1 MVAGR
6 EPEMLRA
13 YLLAILIQMLAVNA
27 LAELGYLRVTV
38 PPFFGLATV
47 LGGFVFGLGM
57 VLSMGCAGAVF
68 YRVGEGKLDYVYVT
82 IAYAVGTWFANN
94 WVADPVHKL
103 LHSKGLS
110 TTLHHALTVDRW
122 LLMAIVIVA
131 GLLWVIRG
139 RRRPYY
145 GGWNWA
151 RTGIFIGLIGVIAW
165 IASAMTG
172 RPVGLGTMQGSD
184 SLATFFLEWDLTA
197 LDWGFFMV
205 AGIPLGSFIAAQLH
219 GKSPGRPL
227 HSKRVPLAL
236 SGGLLMGLSSA
247 LAAGDNVF
255 HGLSGVPLLAVS
267 SLSFMC
273 CVFLGVWA
281 GVRLN
286 WLK

>member
-1 MVAGR
+1 
-6 EPEMLRA
+6 MLRA

-27 LAELGYLRVTV
+27 LAELGYLHVTV
-38 PPFFGLATV
+38 PPFFGLTTV

-68 YRVGEGKLDYVYVT
+68 YRIGEGKLDYVYVT

-94 WVADPVHKL
+94 WVAEPVHKL

-122 LLMAIVIVA
+122 LLVAIVIVA

-139 RRRPYY
+139 RRNPYY
-145 GGWNWA
+145 GGWSWA
-151 RTGIFIGLIGVIAW
+151 RTGIFIGSIGVIAW
-165 IASAMTG
+165 TASAMTG
-172 RPVGLGTMQGSD
+172 KPVGLGTMQGSD
-184 SLATFFLEWDLTA
+184 SLATFFLEWDLAA

-219 GKSPGRPL
+219 GKSPGRPF

-236 SGGLLMGLSSA
+236 SGGLLMGVCSA

-273 CVFLGVWA
+273 FVFLGVWA

>member
-13 YLLAILIQMLAVNA
+13 YLLAILIQMLGVNA
-27 LAELGYLRVTV
+27 LAELGYLSVTV

-94 WVADPVHKL
+94 WVAEHVHKL

-131 GLLWVIRG
+131 GLLWMIRG
-139 RRRPYY
+139 RPHPYY

-165 IASAMTG
+165 TASAMTG

-184 SLATFFLEWDLTA
+184 SLATFFWN
-197 LDWGFFMV
+197 
-205 AGIPLGSFIAAQLH
+205 GI
-219 GKSPGRPL
+219 
-227 HSKRVPLAL
+227 
-236 SGGLLMGLSSA
+236 
-247 LAAGDNVF
+247 
-255 HGLSGVPLLAVS
+255 
-267 SLSFMC
+267 
-273 CVFLGVWA
+273 
-281 GVRLN
+281 
-286 WLK
+286 